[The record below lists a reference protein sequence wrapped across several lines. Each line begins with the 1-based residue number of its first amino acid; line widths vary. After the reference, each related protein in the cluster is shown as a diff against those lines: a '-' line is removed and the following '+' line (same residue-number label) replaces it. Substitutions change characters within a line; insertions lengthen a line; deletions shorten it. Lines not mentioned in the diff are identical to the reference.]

1 MNTEGF
7 KIRVTGVLI
16 QQDALLLLK
25 QRVNPERGWS
35 LPGGRV
41 EPGET
46 LETAMVRE
54 MREETG
60 LSVRIKRLLY
70 VCDMPESSP
79 PTLHITFLL
88 EQTGG
93 ALRRP
98 TVAEEENPI
107 EDARFVK
114 VAELA
119 ALGFADT
126 FVSLVQDGFP
136 HSGHYMGPKRNIG
149 L

>member
-1 MNTEGF
+1 MNAEGF
-7 KIRVTGVLI
+7 KIRVAGILI
-16 QQDALLLLK
+16 QRDALLLVE
-25 QRVNPERGWS
+25 QWVSPQRGWS

-46 LETAMVRE
+46 LEAAMIRE
-54 MREETG
+54 MWEETG

-70 VCDMPESSP
+70 LCDMPEASP

-93 ALRRP
+93 SLRLP
-98 TVAEEENPI
+98 AEGQEENPI
-107 EDARFVK
+107 RDLRFVRIS
-114 VAELA
+114 ELD
-119 ALGFADT
+119 ALGFSRT
-126 FVSLVQDGFP
+126 FVSLIQDDFP
-136 HSGHYMGPKRNIG
+136 HSGHYMGLKRNIG

>member
-16 QQDALLLLK
+16 QQDALLLLE

-46 LETAMVRE
+46 LEAAVIRE
-54 MREETG
+54 MWEETG

-70 VCDMPESSP
+70 VCDMPEANP
-79 PTLHITFLL
+79 PTLHVTFLL

-93 ALRRP
+93 TLRRQA
-98 TVAEEENPI
+98 VGEEENPI
-107 EDARFVK
+107 LGARFVK
-114 VAELA
+114 ISELPA
-119 ALGFADT
+119 FGFSDT
-126 FVSLVQDGFP
+126 FVSLVQDDFP
-136 HSGHYMGPKRNIG
+136 HSGHYMGLKSNIG

>member
-16 QQDALLLLK
+16 QQDALLLLE

-46 LETAMVRE
+46 LEAAMIRE

-60 LSVRIKRLLY
+60 LTVRIKRLLY
-70 VCDMPESSP
+70 VCDMPKANP
-79 PTLHITFLL
+79 PALHITFLL

-93 ALRRP
+93 ALRR
-98 TVAEEENPI
+98 TNEGEEENPI
-107 EDARFVK
+107 LDVRFVK
-114 VAELA
+114 IAELSS
-119 ALGFADT
+119 LGFSDT
-126 FVSLVQDGFP
+126 FVSLVQDDFP
-136 HSGHYMGPKRNIG
+136 HSGHYMGLKSNIG

>member
-1 MNTEGF
+1 MNAGGF
-7 KIRVTGVLI
+7 KIRVAGVLI

-25 QRVNPERGWS
+25 QRVSPERNWS
-35 LPGGRV
+35 LPGGGV

-46 LETAMVRE
+46 LEAAMIRE

-70 VCDMPESSP
+70 VCDMPEASP

-93 ALRRP
+93 SLRGP
-98 TVAEEENPI
+98 EGGEEENPI
-107 EDARFVK
+107 LDARFVRIP
-114 VAELA
+114 ELA
-119 ALGFADT
+119 ALGFSET
-126 FVSLVQDGFP
+126 FASLVQDDFP
-136 HSGHYMGPKRNIG
+136 HSGHYMGLKRNIG